1 MSQKAR
7 AALKYVSGVGAEPR
21 PPRFGPSSQA
31 NVMWPVPARLTVAT
45 FRNGVTDVTSASKT
59 ISRRVIV
66 GSSPSGV
73 ALIGGP
79 PRVSP
84 HRIAARRPRAGRR
97 SAASVVAS
105 AATFQGGTPRMAITA
120 KILHVDLTDRTHRAE
135 EIPEATYRKYLGGGA
150 LAAHLL
156 LRDLKPGAD
165 PLGPDNVLVLMTSV
179 INGLSLSGTNRYT
192 AAAKSP
198 LTGGYG
204 ESEAGGWWG
213 PELRAAGFEGVTI
226 RGRSETP
233 VYLWIKDGQVEFR
246 DGAQYWGKLSGEVQD
261 GLEAELGDK
270 RIRVLQTGIAGE
282 RGVRFAAIVNQ
293 LKHFHGR
300 GGLGAVMGAKNLK
313 AIVARGTKPPTAAD
327 KDKAKGQLVWFKE
340 HYDRAKDRFHQLGSS
355 SAVMALEASG
365 ILPTRNFRDGSFEGA
380 RAISGQT
387 MRDTILVNRGTCYA
401 CAVACKREVE
411 VKELGVTPKYGGP
424 EYETLAASGSLCG
437 VSDLNALALINQ
449 LYAQYVL
456 DSISTGVVIAFAMEC
471 YEHGIVTK
479 QTTGGIELEWGNA
492 DAVIQLVH
500 LIGRREGFGRLL
512 GEGVK
517 RAARELGR
525 GAERFALHV
534 KGQEL
539 PMHDPRGKKGLS
551 LAYALSPTGADHME
565 APHDPLYAGFHPQG
579 HPLGVLGL
587 IEPLDPLTLDAKKVR
602 AFFETQKVWSAYNSV
617 GMCDFVGT
625 PLNGLELQPMIDYIN
640 GVTGW
645 NMSLYELMK
654 VGERNNTLARLF
666 NCREGFTPED
676 DVLPQRMHE
685 GIGNGPLKG
694 HFVDPG
700 EFLSARRTYYE
711 MAGWDPETGTPTA
724 TKLAELGVEVGVAT

>member
-1 MSQKAR
+1 M
-7 AALKYVSGVGAEPR
+7 AAGV
-21 PPRFGPSSQA
+21 
-31 NVMWPVPARLTVAT
+31 
-45 FRNGVTDVTSASKT
+45 
-59 ISRRVIV
+59 
-66 GSSPSGV
+66 
-73 ALIGGP
+73 
-79 PRVSP
+79 
-84 HRIAARRPRAGRR
+84 
-97 SAASVVAS
+97 
-105 AATFQGGTPRMAITA
+105 TA
-120 KILHVDLTDRTHRAE
+120 KILHVDLTTRGTRTE
-135 EIPEATYRKYLGGGA
+135 ELPETVTRRYLGGGA
-150 LAAHLL
+150 LAAWLL
-156 LRDLKPGAD
+156 LRDMPARVD
-165 PLGPDNVLVLMTSV
+165 PLGPDNVLVFTTSV

-213 PELRAAGFEGVTI
+213 PELRAAGFDGVAI
-226 RGRSETP
+226 RGKAAAP

-246 DGAQYWGKLSGEVQD
+246 DARPYWGKLSGEVQD

-270 RIRVLQTGIAGE
+270 RIRVLQTGVSGE

-313 AIVARGTKPPTAAD
+313 AVVVRGGKPPVAID
-327 KDKAKGQLVWFKE
+327 KDRAKGQLVWFRE
-340 HYDRAKDRFHQLGSS
+340 HYDRAKDRFHQLGSA
-355 SAVMALEASG
+355 SAVMALEAGG

-387 MRDTILVNRGTCYA
+387 MRDTILTGRGTCYA

-437 VSDLNALALINQ
+437 VSDLNALALVNQ
-449 LYAQYVL
+449 LHAQYVL
-456 DSISTGVVIAFAMEC
+456 DSISTGAVTAFAMEC
-471 YEHGIVTK
+471 YEHGILT
-479 QTTGGIELEWGNA
+479 TRDTGGLELTWGNA
-492 DAVIQLVH
+492 DAVVQLVH
-500 LIGRREGFGRLL
+500 LIGKREGIGELL

-517 RAARELGR
+517 RAAARLGR
-525 GAERFALHV
+525 GAEHFALHV

-539 PMHDPRGKKGLS
+539 PMHDPRGKKGLA

-579 HPLGVLGL
+579 HPMGPLGL
-587 IEPLDPLTLDAKKVR
+587 IEPLDPLALDAGKVR
-602 AFFETQKVWSAYNSV
+602 AFFVTQQLWSAYNSV

-625 PLNGLELQPMIDYIN
+625 PLNGLEMQPMVDYVN
-640 GVTGW
+640 AVTGW
-645 NMSLYELMK
+645 NMSLYELLK

-676 DVLPQRMHE
+676 DTLPRRLHE
-685 GIGNGPLKG
+685 GIGNGVLKG
-694 HFVDPG
+694 QSIDPG
-700 EFLSARRTYYE
+700 EFLAARRTYYA
-711 MAGWDPETGTPTA
+711 MAGWDPETGKPTPA
-724 TKLAELGVEVGVAT
+724 KLAELGLDVPAPR